1 MACSDTRCLGALHA
15 QQSKPTQVRRQWEP
29 GSHPASPS
37 WAHGGLVAG
46 HPAFRPVTLSMVILS
61 PFSFLLHGCW
71 ENLGLLMSSFLFP
84 NFVMV
89 SGRTSQRC
97 LLIWDHFTAV
107 SSARALPRLCVC
119 GPRAAG
125 LPTRRRWSSA
135 RSVPLVLCA
144 CLGPCPS
151 QGSLLEHGHSLC
163 SICASEDD
171 RKPQVQACHQC
182 VSWPREGA
190 RPWLPGGAC
199 PAGVLQHGDKE
210 AGVSCSCSVLGW
222 EGRILTASA
231 VSILASGPPVTSL
244 IPV

>member
-61 PFSFLLHGCW
+61 PFSFLLQGCW
-71 ENLGLLMSSFLFP
+71 ENLSLLMSSFLLP

-89 SGRTSQRC
+89 SGRISQRC
-97 LLIWDHFTAV
+97 LLIRDHVKAV
-107 SSARALPRLCVC
+107 SPARALPGLCVS

-125 LPTRRRWSSA
+125 LPSPRRWSPAVCPSGSA
-135 RSVPLVLCA
+135 RASLA
-144 CLGPCPS
+144 PCPS
-151 QGSLLEHGHSLC
+151 QGSLLEHGHSLW

-171 RKPQVQACHQC
+171 RKPQVQACHSAFLGQE
-182 VSWPREGA
+182 RG
-190 RPWLPGGAC
+190 RGPGC
-199 PAGVLQHGDKE
+199 LEEPAQPASFSMVTRRLGSPAPVLCW
-210 AGVSCSCSVLGW
+210 V
-222 EGRILTASA
+222 GRAPS
-231 VSILASGPPVTSL
+231 
-244 IPV
+244 